1 MESKFKDLPADAQE
15 RISIRNVLSDR
26 IGQAQISADK
36 ADFLVDLMNQTY
48 MGELPTKENAWA
60 WVYNREKI
68 YKLVDIIRDY
78 SYAAAEELNKVQD
91 WIDKQNAADGWG
103 GENQSMAE
111 IKCEILETLA
121 EFPEHNGY
129 HLELNLIQWGNNDPK
144 YDLRRWNSDRSRMTK
159 GITFSKEELFIL
171 KDELSKIKL

>member
-103 GENQSMAE
+103 GRIKAWLRLSARSWKRLQSFQSIMA
-111 IKCEILETLA
+111 IT
-121 EFPEHNGY
+121 
-129 HLELNLIQWGNNDPK
+129 
-144 YDLRRWNSDRSRMTK
+144 WN
-159 GITFSKEELFIL
+159 
-171 KDELSKIKL
+171 